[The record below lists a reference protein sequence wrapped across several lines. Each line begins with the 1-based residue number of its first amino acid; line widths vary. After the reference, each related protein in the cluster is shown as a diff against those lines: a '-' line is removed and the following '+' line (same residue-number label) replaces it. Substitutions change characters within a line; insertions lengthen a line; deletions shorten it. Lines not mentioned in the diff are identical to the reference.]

1 MLDIMHKASGE
12 EPKMWGPSVVGF
24 GDYHYKYE
32 SGREND
38 WFMMGFSPRKEA
50 LTLYFMTGVEPHAR
64 FLEKLGKHKTGKGC
78 LYIKDLD
85 AVDTGV
91 LEQMIKATK
100 TALSKKK

>member
-1 MLDIMHKASGE
+1 
-12 EPKMWGPSVVGF
+12 
-24 GDYHYKYE
+24 
-32 SGREND
+32 
-38 WFMMGFSPRKEA
+38 
-50 LTLYFMTGVEPHAR
+50 MTGVEPHAR
-64 FLEKLGKHKTGKGC
+64 FLEKLGNHKTGKGC